1 MTESWLALMNEE
13 YDGINFFRNDEDE
26 IEIVSF
32 QFKESGD
39 KIGGTSIGDLY
50 DIMIFPEHPPK
61 MPEKFQAILSSPID
75 YIYNMIDN
83 GFLGV
88 VSKVTTSSEKVVEE
102 VFDGLC
108 ENVSEYIDYYEKEMK
123 DV

>member
-1 MTESWLALMNEE
+1 MTESWLALMSDE

-88 VSKVTTSSEKVVEE
+88 ISKVTTSSEKVVEE

>member
-1 MTESWLALMNEE
+1 MTESWLALMSDE

-39 KIGGTSIGDLY
+39 KIGGTSTGDLY
-50 DIMIFPEHPPK
+50 DIIIFPEDPPK

-88 VSKVTTSSEKVVEE
+88 ISKVTTSSEKVVEE
-102 VFDGLC
+102 VFGNLC
-108 ENVSEYIDYYEKEMK
+108 ETVSEYIDYYEEEMK
-123 DV
+123 NV

>member
-1 MTESWLALMNEE
+1 MSDE

-88 VSKVTTSSEKVVEE
+88 ISKVTTSSEKVVEE